1 MLIAACGELLSC
13 ELNAATVVPRKDT
26 PLGAIAGT
34 VRGMAR
40 AYADDGATFFSG
52 GDLVNALAAYYYG
65 SGWLHFGLA
74 YGLLSL
80 PGEKTA
86 ACPFFGPTETLPPA
100 LFGKLDEKTRR
111 YARLL
116 DIACTSVKP
125 APEPETTGGIFARR
139 ILAVGTCYA
148 RAGQASLMA
157 GEMEMAL
164 ARFSYGHA
172 WLDAGARVG
181 LLALTGNREIFTI

>member
-1 MLIAACGELLSC
+1 MLIAACGELLSR
-13 ELNAATVVPRKDT
+13 ELDAITVVPDEGT
-26 PLGAIAGT
+26 PLGAIAKT

-52 GDLVNALAAYYYG
+52 GDRVNALAAYYYG

-74 YGLLSL
+74 YGLLSFH
-80 PGEKTA
+80 GRKHT
-86 ACPFFGPTETLPPA
+86 ACPFAGPTEKLPPA
-100 LFGKLDEKTRR
+100 LSGKLDEKTRR

-116 DIACTSVKP
+116 ETACASVIV
-125 APEPETTGGIFARR
+125 APEPETTGGMFARR

-148 RAGQASLMA
+148 RGGQLSLAAGDEES
-157 GEMEMAL
+157 AL
-164 ARFSYGHA
+164 ACFSYGHG